1 MTTLRIERCPDL
13 RVQLGRPQLQ
23 HTNHLT
29 FTDWAEA
36 IAMVKAQLDVVDEV
50 NTYLNK

>member
-1 MTTLRIERCPDL
+1 MTTLNFIERCSDL
-13 RVQLGRPQLQ
+13 RVSLGRPQLQ
-23 HTNHLT
+23 QDHLT
-29 FTDWAEA
+29 FTDWAGA

>member
-1 MTTLRIERCPDL
+1 MTTLKFMERCPDL
-13 RVQLGRPQLQ
+13 RVSLGRPQLQ
-23 HTNHLT
+23 HNHLT
-29 FTDWAEA
+29 FTDWAGA

>member
-1 MTTLRIERCPDL
+1 MTTLKIKERCLDL
-13 RVQLGRPQLQ
+13 RVSLGRPLLI
-23 HTNHLT
+23 HNHLT